1 MYSRLESYIKN
12 IESNFKNISQKR
24 KNILI
29 QLNNYLL
36 HKYKNKQTANL
47 IFICTENS
55 RRSHFAQIWAAT
67 SISYYRLND
76 INSFSGGTKISELN
90 KRAINVLRKAGFKI
104 TNPAGDKP
112 VYKISFSKKINP
124 LECFSKKY
132 DSSFNPNEYF
142 AAIMICSDA
151 EKTCPYIPKA
161 EARIFLPYNDPKIF
175 DGTNLEEKYYKETC
189 EKIAIEMLFVMKNI
203 KKGQVYLKEN
213 SFK

>member
-1 MYSRLESYIKN
+1 MYSRLGSYLKK
-12 IESNFKNISQKR
+12 IESNVENISQKR

-67 SISYYRLND
+67 IISHYRLKD

-90 KRAINVLRKAGFKI
+90 KRAINVLRKVGFKI
-104 TNPAGDKP
+104 TNPTGDNS

-132 DSSFNPNEYF
+132 DSSFNPNENF
-142 AAIMICSDA
+142 ATIMTCSDA

-161 EARIFLPYNDPKIF
+161 EARIFLPYKDPKIF

-203 KKGQVYLKEN
+203 KKGQAYLEEN
-213 SFK
+213 NFK